1 MKPLFPDFLEKAE
14 TMRFALPIVASCA
27 SAVMVSTLGLTV
39 PAAAAG
45 SATVTPTIDEHA
57 LTEVSE
63 DGLDAPG
70 ARESSPVTTQ
80 VTNSSTTNLPNL
92 LRSPSAVNAL
102 GMAPLGTFG
111 SGSTAISP
119 VSLQE
124 SQPRTPSG
132 SAPAETSPEPAET
145 PDMSGGVREKTED
158 GVNIAAISDVLEV
171 PESRSS
177 VVGVTYDTETEV
189 TVEVRIRTG
198 EGWSAWDELEEDV
211 VGEGTPGTEPFVVSG
226 ASEVQMRVLGDAAP
240 EDARLLVIDPK
251 HSAADQQAVE
261 QNAPVA
267 APAPGAEAPGEAA
280 AEGAAAGAEGY
291 AAQPAAA
298 VPATAAPGSATA
310 QTVAVKKVSKPKIGS
325 RKSWGA
331 NERLRKGKASYAP
344 KVRAAVVHHTAGS
357 NSYSAGDVPG
367 ILRGIYSFHT
377 KGRGWSDVG
386 YNVLVDKYGRLWEG
400 RAGGVDRA
408 VIGAH
413 VAGYN
418 TGTFGISV
426 MGSYGRS
433 APPQAAIDAVNH
445 AIAWKL
451 SASGVSVKDR
461 ATVGGRSIPA
471 VVGHRDLG
479 STSCPGAAFYSK
491 FGSMRKDIEKL
502 QQGGAPA
509 APEKETPKPAPKKT
523 AIDTHYEGKEKVL
536 GKPTSKEW
544 DLAGGKVKNFERGY
558 ITWSKATGPQVI
570 SGAIATA
577 WNGAT
582 RTKLGLPVTGEQGG
596 LKSGGA
602 YQKFQG
608 GSMHW
613 SSKSGAQPTW
623 GILQGYWAS
632 KGYENGHIG
641 YPKSAPQC
649 TDGRCEQLYEGARLV
664 WAEGYGVTE
673 FSPRGDISAGARDLN
688 ASQPGSADDE
698 SAEPGSGPAGPG
710 EGSADQETE
719 QSPAPTQT
727 PAPAPSEEP
736 RQETPRAEEPKQDE
750 SEKDESK
757 KDESEKDE
765 SKKDEP
771 EKDESKKG
779 EPKEEKP
786 KKSAEQIEKEKRD
799 AVIATAKKHLGVK
812 YRWGGT
818 SPRSGWDC
826 SGYVQYVYAQN
837 GIKLPRSSGAQKAAG
852 EVIPASQAKPGDLIW
867 IPGHL
872 GIVSETEGQ
881 MYDAGSTRTNTSKR
895 SYDWMLKRGAVF
907 VRVI

>member
-1 MKPLFPDFLEKAE
+1 VKPLFPDFLEKAE

-132 SAPAETSPEPAET
+132 SAPEETSPEPTET

-280 AEGAAAGAEGY
+280 VEGAAAGAEGY

-426 MGSYGRS
+426 MGSYERS
-433 APPQAAIDAVNH
+433 APPEAAINAVNH

-451 SASGVSVKDR
+451 SASGVSVEDR

-491 FGSMRKDIEKL
+491 LGSMRKDIEKL

-596 LKSGGA
+596 LKGGGA

-649 TDGRCEQLYEGARLV
+649 SDGRCEQLYEGARLV

-688 ASQPGSADDE
+688 ASQPGSADGE

-750 SEKDESK
+750 SEKDEP
-757 KDESEKDE
+757 EKDE
-765 SKKDEP
+765 SKKGEP
-771 EKDESKKG
+771 EKDESKKD

-786 KKSAEQIEKEKRD
+786 KKSAEQIENEKRD